1 MTPTPS
7 FRKWRDQL
15 LLAVVDA
22 DEGSGGGILDL
33 GRIARTA
40 VPEFKEGWVRKAAG
54 IFEENGWIRITYTL
68 GGGPDGGMHVE
79 LLGQGLDAAEDLR
92 QEPGEA
98 PAALNT
104 TTLTDSASAE
114 LIPGSDRFVTL
125 DHNSREYR
133 EAVDAV
139 AALENAI
146 RVTNLPI
153 FADEGQRLAVLSEVQ
168 GIQGLLKAT
177 TVRVAAVWQAVRENG
192 VLRWLTNAGAGG
204 VLGNV
209 AYDALK
215 ALSNLL
221 GWGA

>member
-1 MTPTPS
+1 MTTAPS

-22 DEGSGGGILDL
+22 DERTGGDVLDL
-33 GRIARTA
+33 GHVARTA
-40 VPEFKEGWVRKAAG
+40 VPGFKEGWVRKAAG
-54 IFEENGWIRITYTL
+54 IFEDNGWIRLTQTI
-68 GGGPDGGMHVE
+68 GGGVDGGLYAE
-79 LLGQGLDAAEDLR
+79 LLGQGLDAAENLR
-92 QEPGEA
+92 QQSDET
-98 PAALNT
+98 PAALNL
-104 TTLTDSASAE
+104 TLLSDSVSAE
-114 LIPGSDRFVTL
+114 LIPAADRFVSL

-139 AALENAI
+139 AVLADTI
-146 RVTNLPI
+146 RVTNSPI
-153 FADEGQRLAVLSEVQ
+153 FADEGQRLAVLSEVN

-177 TVRVAAVWQAVRENG
+177 TVRVAAVWQAVREHG
-192 VLRWLTNAGAGG
+192 VLRWLASAGAGG

-215 ALSNLL
+215 ALSNLI